1 MSHFVPTGY
10 LTIDQAI
17 DRVVDLK
24 SGDTGPLLTEEEA
37 AEVLRQLLYADR
49 VTWVTITDYGTLIE
63 TPKHICGG
71 EQWYEVLQ
79 SGRIKFA
86 HGHVLSNPVSGRPL
100 IPRDALE
107 AAFEPDRAVSEEPQ
121 PDPEP
126 PEETQAK
133 EPPEDPPLQR
143 AVNKSEPPAS
153 SEPPRQQ
160 QERTAATAERNAD
173 IQRLADSIWLDAWE
187 GNESK
192 LLTENE
198 VVGRMLDDKTFE
210 SRFRDHR
217 GREGGALAW
226 DTIVRLLSEPEWVRK
241 ERSRRKKIKPKNIPS
256 C

>member
-1 MSHFVPTGY
+1 MSPFVPTGY

-107 AAFEPDRAVSEEPQ
+107 AAFEPDRAVKEEPQ
-121 PDPEP
+121 PEPGPSKESQDKKPSSRKHDAIDDALLKNRISNVLALARDRWPDPKRRP
-126 PEETQAK
+126 GYKPMAK
-133 EPPEDPPLQR
+133 ELVR
-143 AVNKSEPPAS
+143 AQGKSLEFKSETVRKILAGTYSAS
-153 SEPPRQQ
+153 
-160 QERTAATAERNAD
+160 
-173 IQRLADSIWLDAWE
+173 QRLGI
-187 GNESK
+187 SK
-192 LLTENE
+192 L
-198 VVGRMLDDKTFE
+198 
-210 SRFRDHR
+210 
-217 GREGGALAW
+217 
-226 DTIVRLLSEPEWVRK
+226 
-241 ERSRRKKIKPKNIPS
+241 
-256 C
+256 